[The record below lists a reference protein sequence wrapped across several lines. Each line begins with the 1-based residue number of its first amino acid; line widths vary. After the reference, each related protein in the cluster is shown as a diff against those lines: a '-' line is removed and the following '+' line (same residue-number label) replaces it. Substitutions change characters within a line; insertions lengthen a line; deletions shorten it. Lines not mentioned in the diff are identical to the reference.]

1 MKRKFEIPA
10 IYRSTIITRVKEY
23 QLVADPRRRNFNP
36 TKLDFG
42 PVEFIIPRHFGFCF
56 GVQNAIEIAY
66 KTIDKYSDKRIFFL
80 SEMIHN
86 PTVNKDLVSKGVKFI
101 FEPSGKQIINWDDLT
116 SDDIVVVPAFGTTVE
131 IQSELNRR
139 GIDPYSFD
147 TTCPF
152 VEKVW
157 TRGVDLGK
165 KGFSNV
171 IHGKHTHEETR
182 ATFSHVAESGPAVV
196 ILNVKEATIL
206 ADIIT
211 KKRDPSNFQIYF
223 SEKSTPGFDPEN
235 DLKKF
240 GVINQTTML
249 ATETQQIMEIL
260 RSAVIE
266 RFGEAEVKN
275 HFADTSDTLCY
286 ATNENQTSTIHA
298 LETKTDL
305 AFVVGGYNS
314 SNTSH
319 LVELS
324 EGKVKTFFNKDE
336 SEIKSV
342 NEIQHFNWQE
352 KKMEISSNWFP
363 ESGSKIR
370 IMMNSGASCPDSTLD
385 GVIFRLLDF
394 FDKVR
399 EVEDVLNS
407 MENNSI

>member
-1 MKRKFEIPA
+1 MKRKFEIPS
-10 IYRSTIITRVKEY
+10 IYRSTIITKVKEH
-23 QLVADPRRRNFNP
+23 QLVTDPRRRNFSP

-66 KTIDKYSDKRIFFL
+66 KTIDKFPNKRIFFL

-101 FEPSGKQIINWDDLT
+101 FEPSGKQIISWDELT
-116 SDDIVVVPAFGTTVE
+116 PDDIVVVPAFGTTVE
-131 IQSELNRR
+131 IQTELNKR

-196 ILNVKEATIL
+196 ILNVKEANIL
-206 ADIIT
+206 AEIIT
-211 KKRDPSNFQIYF
+211 RKRSPSDFQIHF
-223 SEKSTPGFDPEN
+223 HEKATPGFDPEI

-249 ATETQQIMEIL
+249 ATETQEIMEIL
-260 RSAVIE
+260 RQSVIE

-324 EGKVKTFFNKDE
+324 ESKVKTFFIKDE
-336 SEIKSV
+336 SEIKSKS
-342 NEIQHFNWQE
+342 EIHHFNWQE
-352 KKMEISSNWFP
+352 KKMEITMDWFP
-363 ESGSKIR
+363 HINEKLQ
-370 IMMNSGASCPDSTLD
+370 IMMNSGASCPDSTMD
-385 GVIFRLLDF
+385 GVIIKLLGY
-394 FDKVR
+394 FDDVR
-399 EVEDVLNS
+399 DIDDVLNS
-407 MENNSI
+407 LEK

>member
-1 MKRKFEIPA
+1 MKRKFEIPS
-10 IYRSTIITRVKEY
+10 IYRSTIITKVKEH
-23 QLVADPRRRNFNP
+23 QLLTDPRRRNFNP

-42 PVEFIIPRHFGFCF
+42 SVEFIIPRHFGFCF

-66 KTIDKYSDKRIFFL
+66 KTIDKFPDKRIFFL

-101 FEPSGKQIINWDDLT
+101 FEPSGKQLISWDELT
-116 SDDIVVVPAFGTTVE
+116 PDDIVVVPAFGTTVE
-131 IQSELNRR
+131 IQTELNKR

-196 ILNVKEATIL
+196 ILNVKEANIL
-206 ADIIT
+206 AEIIT
-211 KKRDPSNFQIYF
+211 KKRSPSDFQIHF
-223 SEKSTPGFDPEN
+223 HEKATPGFDPEV

-249 ATETQQIMEIL
+249 ATETQEIMEIL
-260 RSAVIE
+260 RQSVIE

-324 EGKVKTFFNKDE
+324 ENKVKTFFIKDE
-336 SEIKSV
+336 SEIKSKS
-342 NEIQHFNWQE
+342 EIHHFNWQE
-352 KKMEISSNWFP
+352 KKMEITKDWFP
-363 ESGSKIR
+363 YTNKKLQ
-370 IMMNSGASCPDSTLD
+370 IMMNSGASCPDSTMD
-385 GVIFRLLDF
+385 GVIIKLLGYFEDVYNI
-394 FDKVR
+394 D
-399 EVEDVLNS
+399 DVLNS
-407 MENNSI
+407 LEK

>member
-1 MKRKFEIPA
+1 MKRKFEIPS
-10 IYRSTIITRVKEY
+10 IYRSTIITRVKEH

-66 KTIDKYSDKRIFFL
+66 KTIDNYSAKRIFFL

-101 FEPSGKQIINWDDLT
+101 FEPSGKQIISWDNLT
-116 SDDIVVVPAFGTTVE
+116 PDDIVVVPAFGTTVE

-211 KKRDPSNFQIYF
+211 KKRRPSDFQIYF
-223 SEKSTPGFDPEN
+223 NEKSTPAFDPEK

-249 ATETQQIMEIL
+249 ATETQEIMEIL
-260 RSAVIE
+260 KNAVIE

-324 EGKVKTFFNKDE
+324 EGKVKTFFIKDE
-336 SEIKSV
+336 SEIKSE
-342 NEIQHFNWQE
+342 NEIHHFNWQE
-352 KKMEISSNWFP
+352 KKMEITKDWFP
-363 ESGSKIR
+363 KTGNKIQ

-394 FDKVR
+394 FDNVR
-399 EVEDVLNS
+399 EVDEVLNS